1 MKVEQ
6 VKKQQK
12 KSGFNWQI
20 NNYFRGMKRLLLM
33 FILMVS
39 SPIAMGNDI
48 NIGVYRSHN
57 IQRIDFSY
65 YEGSYMIFG
74 DTTPFGAMLANEF
87 VSITCL
93 GNKVELKKGVRSLG
107 TFNQV
112 TLKPTGNHI

>member
-1 MKVEQ
+1 
-6 VKKQQK
+6 
-12 KSGFNWQI
+12 
-20 NNYFRGMKRLLLM
+20 MKRLLLM

-74 DTTPFGAMLANEF
+74 DTTPFGALLPNEF
-87 VSITCL
+87 VSITRV

-107 TFNQV
+107 TFKDRKSTRLNSSHV
-112 TLKPTGNHI
+112 RISYAVFCLKKKKNKKTKTT